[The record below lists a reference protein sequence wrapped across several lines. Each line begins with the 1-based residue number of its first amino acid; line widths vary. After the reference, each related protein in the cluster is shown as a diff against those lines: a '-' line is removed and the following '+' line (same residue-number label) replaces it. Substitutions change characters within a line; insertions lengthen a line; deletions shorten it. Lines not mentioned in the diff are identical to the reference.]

1 MLRSENACHDKG
13 LEPRTTA
20 ALSAGLNRAHAA
32 TDAPA
37 IERERPVFDDVTI
50 TFTERTPVSA
60 CGLTFELSGR
70 QRQGA
75 WAARRM
81 IDSKSLAAQVL
92 CRWRSALERR
102 VRPHRVALTVL
113 VFQYLEFR
121 DRDLRGQRRR
131 VHGTCCESRQG
142 PLPQVLQ
149 GLEARCARP
158 WSHG

>member
-102 VRPHRVALTVL
+102 VRPQRWLQWTLSGRGCELEAWRPGVL
-113 VFQYLEFR
+113 VDPKE
-121 DRDLRGQRRR
+121 
-131 VHGTCCESRQG
+131 TT
-142 PLPQVLQ
+142 
-149 GLEARCARP
+149 
-158 WSHG
+158 